1 MNIQH
6 VSRRQFINNTLV
18 TAAAAGA
25 TWFDIPEILAASG
38 KKAAL
43 NKYGGFPM
51 GIQSYSLRGFGVDGA
66 IEQTHKLGLHFIE
79 FFSGH
84 FPITKDKI
92 KIDEMT
98 NKLDKRDM
106 TISAHGVNGFGA
118 DHDKNE
124 VVFQFA
130 KMAGIKNIS
139 ANPAANSFDSLDK
152 LVAKYDI
159 RISIHN
165 HGPDALYDKIDEM
178 NKKLANYDMTISAH
192 GVNGFGAD
200 HDKNEVVFQFAK
212 MAGIKNISANP
223 KPNSFDSLDKL
234 VAKYDIRI
242 AIHNHGPSALYDKI
256 DDGLKAVKGHDKRIG
271 FCADLGHYIRSSED
285 PVEVIHKLG
294 DRLYGIHLK
303 DFAEQKKKTH
313 GVILG
318 KGHLDVP
325 GVFKALRKVKFP
337 ADGALS
343 LEYEESPNDHP
354 KLLADIRECFAIAA
368 EGAQKAKR
376 G

>member
-1 MNIQH
+1 MNRQH
-6 VSRRQFINNTLV
+6 VSRRQFINTTLT
-18 TAAAAGA
+18 TAAVAGA
-25 TWFDIPEILAASG
+25 TWFDIPKILAASG

-79 FFSGH
+79 FFGGH

-92 KIDEMT
+92 KIDEM
-98 NKLDKRDM
+98 
-106 TISAHGVNGFGA
+106 
-118 DHDKNE
+118 
-124 VVFQFA
+124 
-130 KMAGIKNIS
+130 
-139 ANPAANSFDSLDK
+139 
-152 LVAKYDI
+152 
-159 RISIHN
+159 
-165 HGPDALYDKIDEM
+165 
-178 NKKLANYDMTISAH
+178 NKKLAKYDMTISAH

-223 KPNSFDSLDKL
+223 TPNSFDSLDKL

-242 AIHNHGPSALYDKI
+242 SIHNHGPGALYDKI

-271 FCADLGHYIRSSED
+271 FCADLGHYIRSAED

-303 DFAEQKKKTH
+303 DFAEQKKSTH

-318 KGHLDVP
+318 KGHLDVA
-325 GVFKALRKVKFP
+325 GVFKALKKGGFP

-343 LEYEESPNDHP
+343 LEYEENKENPI
-354 KLLADIRECFAIAA
+354 ADIEECLDVAA
-368 EGAQKAKR
+368 AGAQKALK